1 MKKIRSVL
9 VANRGEIAIR
19 VFRACN
25 ELGIRTVAIYS
36 KEDSLSLHR
45 FRADESYLV
54 GEGKKPVD
62 AYLDIEDIIRIAHEH
77 DVDAIH
83 PGYGFLSENADL
95 AKRCEEEGII
105 FIGPKVEH
113 LIMFGD
119 KINARIQAK
128 KAGIQYIPGSDGP
141 VMNYAEVEKFAKQV
155 GFPIMLKAV
164 NGGGGRG
171 MRMVDRMA
179 DLRDAYDRAK
189 SEAKLAF
196 GSDEIYLEKCI
207 VALLNEND
215 EPLPETDGTRVIF
228 IVGVN
233 GVGKTTTIGKLAKY
247 YKQQGKS
254 VMLAAGD
261 TFRAA
266 ASEQLTIWADRV
278 GVPIVKHQEGA
289 DAAAVVFDATASA
302 KAKGMDILLVDTA
315 GRLQTKSNLME
326 ELRKMARVASRNIE
340 GAPQET
346 LLVLDATTGQNA
358 VSQAKLFGDVVP
370 LTGVVLTKLDG
381 TAKGGVILSVKR
393 ELGVPVRWVGV
404 GEGVDDLR
412 PFDAAQFADALFD
425 KNVAARE
432 ASDED

>member
-1 MKKIRSVL
+1 MGFFSKLRKGLEKTKHSLIQNIETVVRGYAKIDDDMYDDLEAVML
-9 VANRGEIAIR
+9 TGDIGVETTEYLLDQIR
-19 VFRACN
+19 KGVK
-25 ELGIRTVAIYS
+25 S
-36 KEDSLSLHR
+36 KEIKD
-45 FRADESYLV
+45 
-54 GEGKKPVD
+54 GN
-62 AYLDIEDIIRIAHEH
+62 
-77 DVDAIH
+77 DVV
-83 PGYGFLSENADL
+83 P
-95 AKRCEEEGII
+95 
-105 FIGPKVEH
+105 
-113 LIMFGD
+113 
-119 KINARIQAK
+119 
-128 KAGIQYIPGSDGP
+128 
-141 VMNYAEVEKFAKQV
+141 
-155 GFPIMLKAV
+155 
-164 NGGGGRG
+164 
-171 MRMVDRMA
+171 
-179 DLRDAYDRAK
+179 
-189 SEAKLAF
+189 
-196 GSDEIYLEKCI
+196 YLEKCI

-215 EPLPETDGTRVIF
+215 EPLPETDGPRVIF
-228 IVGVN
+228 IVN

-326 ELRKMARVASRNIE
+326 ELRKMARVAGRNIE

>member
-1 MKKIRSVL
+1 MGFFSRLRKGLEKTKGSLIKNIETVVRGYAKIDDEMYDDLEAVMLTGDIGVETTEYLLDQIRSGVKS
-9 VANRGEIAIR
+9 REIQ
-19 VFRACN
+19 N
-25 ELGIRTVAIYS
+25 G
-36 KEDSLSLHR
+36 D
-45 FRADESYLV
+45 
-54 GEGKKPVD
+54 
-62 AYLDIEDIIRIAHEH
+62 
-77 DVDAIH
+77 DV
-83 PGYGFLSENADL
+83 
-95 AKRCEEEGII
+95 
-105 FIGPKVEH
+105 
-113 LIMFGD
+113 
-119 KINARIQAK
+119 
-128 KAGIQYIPGSDGP
+128 IP
-141 VMNYAEVEKFAKQV
+141 
-155 GFPIMLKAV
+155 
-164 NGGGGRG
+164 
-171 MRMVDRMA
+171 
-179 DLRDAYDRAK
+179 
-189 SEAKLAF
+189 
-196 GSDEIYLEKCI
+196 YLEKCI
-207 VALLNEND
+207 VALLEENND
-215 EPLPETDGTRVIF
+215 PVPVCTGTTDVIF

-247 YKQQGKS
+247 YTQQGKS

-266 ASEQLTIWADRV
+266 AAEQLTIWADRT

-302 KAKGMDILLVDTA
+302 RAHHTDILLVDTA

-425 KNVAARE
+425 RNVEKRE
-432 ASDED
+432 QEED